1 MTSLNEVFRD
11 VMDDPNLALTEST
24 TAAAVEGWDSVTHVM
39 MIVAVEKKF
48 SVKFTTAEIHALRNV
63 GDIVALIVRKA
74 RG

>member
-24 TAAAVEGWDSVTHVM
+24 TAADVEGWDSVTHVM
-39 MIVAVEKKF
+39 MIVAVEKNF
-48 SVKFTTAEIHALRNV
+48 SVKFTTTEIHGLRNV
-63 GDIVALIVRKA
+63 GDIVALVVQKA